1 MNSYPVDEYGLP
13 VGPDGKPLG
22 GIKSEAVDVRALGEA
37 RHYSL
42 LNPYLSTR
50 QKAILETWYQLP
62 SVSFF
67 YTYLITSA
75 AITGDPVLL
84 KPVFL
89 AIYSS
94 LFFGWVMTLSDESI
108 LEPIM
113 PFFAILKNELLMSAL
128 VFISCILGGLGW
140 WSGIA
145 LLILTITGMA
155 SPGGQL
161 SSAWAIKKHP
171 SLHPKYGASKEIFGI
186 REFAF
191 EKYLPDDKANEYVAR
206 GKVAI
211 CWMCSVVLIALTI
224 AFGR

>member
-1 MNSYPVDEYGLP
+1 MNSYSVDEYGLP
-13 VGPDGKPLG
+13 VGPNGKPLG
-22 GIKSEAVDVRALGEA
+22 GIKPEAVDVRALGEA
-37 RHYSL
+37 RYYSL
-42 LNPYLSTR
+42 LNPYLTVK
-50 QKAILETWYQLP
+50 QKAIVETWYQLP
-62 SVSFF
+62 LVSFF
-67 YTYLITSA
+67 YTFLITSA
-75 AITGDPVLL
+75 AITGEPVLL

-89 AIYSS
+89 AIYFS

-113 PFFAILKNELLMSAL
+113 PLFAILKNELLMSAL
-128 VFISCILGGLGW
+128 VLISCISGGLGW

-145 LLILTITGMA
+145 LLILTISGPV

-161 SSAWAIKKHP
+161 ASAWAIKKHP